1 MSLSWGWGAYAWD
14 KIPQQ
19 EFAVKKKMQAGLMRE
34 GWCHLLAGHYGIT
47 FIKFL
52 LLSLHTQLRHYILL
66 AQKRTLAQ
74 DKYSN

>member
-1 MSLSWGWGAYAWD
+1 MSLSWGWGAYARD

-19 EFAVKKKMQAGLMRE
+19 EFAVKKMQAGLMRE
-34 GWCHLLAGHYGIT
+34 GWRHLLARHYGIT

-66 AQKRTLAQ
+66 AQKRTLALE
-74 DKYSN
+74 KYSN